1 MTDSKRARRV
11 ARRGFATKGEERAA
25 RMRRRVGSAQ
35 TAEEQVAAAF
45 DWFRSAARHA
55 PAGERGALMR
65 EMATALA
72 RGAQAIEGS
81 DRT

>member
-1 MTDSKRARRV
+1 MADLKRAR
-11 ARRGFATKGEERAA
+11 RAA
-25 RMRRRVGSAQ
+25 RMRRRVAAAA
-35 TAEEQVAAAF
+35 TADEQVAAAF

-55 PAGERGALMR
+55 PADVDRGALMR
-65 EMATALA
+65 EMATALT

>member
-1 MTDSKRARRV
+1 MADLKRAR
-11 ARRGFATKGEERAA
+11 RAA
-25 RMRRRVGSAQ
+25 RMRRRVAAAA
-35 TAEEQVAAAF
+35 TADEQVAAAF

-55 PAGERGALMR
+55 GDAGERSRVLR
-65 EMATALA
+65 EMATALT

>member
-1 MTDSKRARRV
+1 MATRDEERAALMRRI
-11 ARRGFATKGEERAA
+11 RDEERAA
-25 RMRRRVGSAQ
+25 RMRRRVAVAQ
-35 TAEEQVAAAF
+35 TAEEQVSAAF

-55 PAGERGALMR
+55 GDAGERSRVLR
-65 EMATALA
+65 EMATALT